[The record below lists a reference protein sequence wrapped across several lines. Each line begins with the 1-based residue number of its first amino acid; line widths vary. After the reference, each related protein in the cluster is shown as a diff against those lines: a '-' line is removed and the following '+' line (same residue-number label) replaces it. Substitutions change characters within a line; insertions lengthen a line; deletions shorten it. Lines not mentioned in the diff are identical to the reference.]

1 MIDFTT
7 MHKYIFFLCCF
18 LSFTD
23 VITAQREKIDVEKRA
38 DSILKTKPET
48 YKEINGILR
57 VFRRDT
63 LELRY
68 LIKKFDENNY
78 LVGKT
83 YTQNLLGTRY
93 RNFSKFK
100 KAIEIHKEALQTATD
115 AKSVEFK
122 VFSLNMLGV
131 DYRKMDANRTALDYN
146 QEALELAET
155 VENPNLGLRRS
166 IAVSHNSMG
175 NIYLLLK
182 QYELAIEQFDQSVVI
197 EKSIDNKL
205 GLAINNQNIGYAKEA
220 LGKLD
225 EAMNYYK
232 NSLAV
237 NIKIKN
243 TIGKIICNSSIARV
257 HIKQENAIKAL
268 QIINDNLP
276 EAIKLGNKDYL
287 STEYIYLG
295 WAQTKLKQY
304 EDAEKNLFKGLEI
317 AKEYGLS
324 SNISEGY
331 TYLSELATLKN
342 DFKSSLSYYKL
353 AEEFDEKISNERT
366 SQYVNDLIIKYDSE
380 KINNQLKVLEKQ
392 NEIAKLSHI
401 KNRNIWLIALVM
413 LTLSTL
419 VLYFFYRQRLLKNEK
434 RILTLEQDL
443 LRIQMNPH
451 FIFNALNSIKL
462 YIINN
467 EQKNAVHYL
476 NKFSKLIRKILDA
489 SSVKETSLAEEL
501 ETMDLYMSIENIRFS
516 NEIKHETIIAPSI
529 NLDTIKVPPLVLQ
542 PFLENA
548 IWHGLSSKKGS
559 KEIIISVN
567 QSTKKFIEINI
578 EDNGIGRIESAKI
591 KAQKKINR
599 KSIGI
604 NLTKERLTN
613 FVKDLQNSF
622 SLNYQDLIDTN
633 NKPTGTKLTIQIPL
647 Y

>member
-1 MIDFTT
+1 MNKFIL
-7 MHKYIFFLCCF
+7 YLFL
-18 LSFTD
+18 LS
-23 VITAQREKIDVEKRA
+23 IPLKTALAQKKNIDVQQRI
-38 DSILKTKPET
+38 DSILITKPET
-48 YKEINGILR
+48 YKEINNYLR

-63 LELRY
+63 LELRVI
-68 LIKKFDENNY
+68 IKKFDDAKY
-78 LVGKT
+78 LIGKS
-83 YTQNLLGTRY
+83 YAQNLLGTRY

-100 KAIEIHKEALQTATD
+100 KAIEIHKEALETATD
-115 AKSVEFK
+115 ANSIEFK

-146 QEALELAET
+146 QEALALAET
-155 VENPNLGLRRS
+155 VRNPNLGLRRS

-182 QYELAIEQFDQSVVI
+182 QYDLAIDQFNQSQEI

-220 LGKLD
+220 QGRLD
-225 EAMNYYK
+225 EALSYYES
-232 NSLAV
+232 SLNV
-237 NIKIKN
+237 NIRIKN
-243 TIGKIICNSSIARV
+243 TIGKIICSSSIARIY
-257 HIKQENAIKAL
+257 IKQDKAIKAL
-268 QIINDNLP
+268 QILKSNLP
-276 EAIKLGNKDYL
+276 EAVKLGNKDYL

-295 WAQTKLKQY
+295 WAQTKLNQY
-304 EDAEKNLFKGLEI
+304 EDAENNLNKGLEI
-317 AKEYGLS
+317 AKEYDLS
-324 SNISEGY
+324 SNISDGY
-331 TYLSELATLKN
+331 SYLSELAAQKK
-342 DFKSSLSYYKL
+342 DFKNSLLYYKL

-380 KINNQLKVLEKQ
+380 KKNNQIKVLAKQ
-392 NEIAKLSHI
+392 NEIATLNLT
-401 KNRNIWLIALVM
+401 KNRNIWLTTLIT
-413 LTLSTL
+413 LTLL
-419 VLYFFYRQRLLKNEK
+419 GFVLYFLYRQRLLKNEK

-451 FIFNALNSIKL
+451 FIFNALNSIKH

-467 EQKNAVHYL
+467 EKKNAVHYL

-516 NEIKHETIIAPSI
+516 NEIKHETIVKPSI
-529 NLDTIKVPPLVLQ
+529 KLDTIKVPPLVLQ

-559 KEIIISVN
+559 KEIVISVN
-567 QSTKKFIEINI
+567 QPTNEFIEICI
-578 EDNGIGRIESAKI
+578 EDNGIGRKESARI
-591 KAQKKINR
+591 KAQKKIHR

-604 NLTKERLTN
+604 HLTKERLRN
-613 FVKDLQNSF
+613 FVKNLEHSF
-622 SLNYQDLIDTN
+622 SLTYEDLSDIEN
-633 NKPTGTKLTIQIPL
+633 NPTGTKLTLQIPL